1 VGAAI
6 TRGEEI
12 MVAGENNSVEN
23 RFDAGA
29 RGLVVPTIAMAMA
42 LTLNDDGMALQL
54 AQPAL
59 HRIDWP

>member
-1 VGAAI
+1 
-6 TRGEEI
+6 